1 MANANLSRSHGWMHA
16 TAARGQ
22 ASEAKAAR
30 LSAAMQSARSLKE
43 AAWMAGI
50 SERTSRRLRERNA

>member
-1 MANANLSRSHGWMHA
+1 
-16 TAARGQ
+16 
-22 ASEAKAAR
+22 
-30 LSAAMQSARSLKE
+30 MQYARSLKE